1 VARSALVTPPAR
13 LAFSVLSVIAIGGY
27 NVWLRENVEAQ
38 LLIFGLLLALTGLP
52 HGAVDPA
59 IARQAGLWRGVTGL
73 LKFSAGYLALTVAVV
88 GVWFILPELCIVPM
102 LAFSAWHFS
111 GDWQRYFGRIPSL
124 AISTAVITLPALFHP
139 AEVLAIFAV
148 LAPAGSQIIVDG
160 MVLLSIASSLTA
172 AYCCFKTQPSSL
184 ILLAELVVLFCAAYA
199 LPPIAYFT
207 VYFCLLHSPLHLNQ
221 SMEQLGL
228 AETLVYAVPFT
239 VLCFV
244 LGAGL
249 FLSLPDID
257 FSFQLMQVVFVGLF
271 ALTVPHMLLI
281 GVLNQDSQGK
291 PG

>member
-1 VARSALVTPPAR
+1 MARSALGKPPAR
-13 LAFSVLSVIAIGGY
+13 LTFSVLSVIAIGGY

-38 LLIFGLLLALTGLP
+38 LLILGLLLAMTGLP

-59 IARQAGLWRGVTGL
+59 IARQAGLWRGVPGL
-73 LKFSAGYLALTVAVV
+73 LKFSLGYLTLSVSVV
-88 GVWFILPELCIVPM
+88 GVWFVLPELFIVPM
-102 LAFSAWHFS
+102 LSFSAWHFS
-111 GDWQRYFGRIPSL
+111 GDWQRYLGRVPSV
-124 AISTAVITLPALFHP
+124 AISTSVITLPALFHP

-160 MVLLSIASSLTA
+160 MALISIVSSLA
-172 AYCCFKTQPSSL
+172 VAYCCLKTRQPSV
-184 ILLAELVVLFCAAYA
+184 IVLAELVILLCAAYA

-228 AETLVYAVPFT
+228 VKTLVYAVPFT
-239 VLCFV
+239 VLSF
-244 LGAGL
+244 GAGALL
-249 FLSLPDID
+249 FVSLPDID

-281 GVLNQDSQGK
+281 GVLNQDSRGK
-291 PG
+291 AG

>member
-1 VARSALVTPPAR
+1 MARSALGKPPAR

-27 NVWLRENVEAQ
+27 NLWLRENVEAQ
-38 LLIFGLLLALTGLP
+38 LLILGLLLAMTGLP

-59 IARQAGLWRGVTGL
+59 IAKQAGFWRGAPGL
-73 LKFSAGYLALTVAVV
+73 LKFSVGYLGLSVV
-88 GVWFILPELCIVPM
+88 GIGVWFVLPEWFIVPM

-124 AISTAVITLPALFHP
+124 AISTAVITLPALFYP

-148 LAPAGSQIIVDG
+148 LAPAGSLIIVDG
-160 MVLLSIASSLTA
+160 MVLLSIASSLTVA
-172 AYCCFKTQPSSL
+172 VCCLRTQQPSV
-184 ILLAELVVLFCAAYA
+184 ILLAELVILFCAAYA

-239 VLCFV
+239 VLSFV
-244 LGAGL
+244 LGALL
-249 FLSLPDID
+249 FLNLPAID
-257 FSFQLMQVVFVGLF
+257 FSFQLMQVIFVGLF

-281 GVLNQDSQGK
+281 GVLNQDSRGK

>member
-1 VARSALVTPPAR
+1 
-13 LAFSVLSVIAIGGY
+13 
-27 NVWLRENVEAQ
+27 
-38 LLIFGLLLALTGLP
+38 
-52 HGAVDPA
+52 
-59 IARQAGLWRGVTGL
+59 
-73 LKFSAGYLALTVAVV
+73 
-88 GVWFILPELCIVPM
+88 M
-102 LAFSAWHFS
+102 
-111 GDWQRYFGRIPSL
+111 
-124 AISTAVITLPALFHP
+124 
-139 AEVLAIFAV
+139 LAIFAV

-160 MVLLSIASSLTA
+160 MVLLSVASSLTA
-172 AYCCFKTQPSSL
+172 AFCCFKKQQSSV

-239 VLCFV
+239 VLSFV

-281 GVLNQDSQGK
+281 GVLSQISQGK

>member
-1 VARSALVTPPAR
+1 MARSALATPSAR

-59 IARQAGLWRGVTGL
+59 IARQAGLWRGIPGL
-73 LKFSAGYLALTVAVV
+73 LKFSAGYLALSVV
-88 GVWFILPELCIVPM
+88 VIGVWFVLPELFIVPM

-111 GDWQRYFGRIPSL
+111 GDWQHYFGRIPSL
-124 AISTAVITLPALFHP
+124 AISTAVITLPALFYP

-160 MVLLSIASSLTA
+160 MVLLSVTSSLTA
-172 AYCCFKTQPSSL
+172 VFCCFKTQSSVV
-184 ILLAELVVLFCAAYA
+184 LLAELVVLFCAAYA

-228 AETLVYAVPFT
+228 AETLAYAVPFT
-239 VLCFV
+239 VLSFV

-257 FSFQLMQVVFVGLF
+257 FSFQLMQTVFVGLF

-281 GVLNQDSQGK
+281 GVLNQYSQGK